1 MKFPTRVN
9 GIPCICHV
17 TYYFPPVPATW
28 DDPEDTGDFEFEI
41 LDTRGRE
48 AKWLWPYI
56 TDEVRGRMGEEH
68 HILLQAE
75 ELEMADYG

>member
-9 GIPCICHV
+9 GIPCLCHV
-17 TYYFPPVPATW
+17 ISYTPPIPATW
-28 DDPEDTGDFEFEI
+28 DDPEDPGDFEFEI

-56 TDEVRGRMGEEH
+56 TDGVRERMEEEH
-68 HILLQAE
+68 HIIMQAE
-75 ELEMADYG
+75 EREMAEY